1 MQIENSNQILSVEA
15 LANIPRGRLLALDL
29 GDKRVG
35 VAVSD
40 ELQIAIRALPFIQRT
55 SWKQLLIKVAQAV
68 RDFDAQALVIGL
80 PLHMDGSESLAAK
93 EARRL
98 GVNFAKS
105 LPIPIF
111 FQDERLTT
119 QAAETNLREA
129 GYKDAEIRRSVDSA
143 SAIIILRDFI
153 AQHQNR
159 DKTNN
164 PVLTD

>member
-1 MQIENSNQILSVEA
+1 MQIENRKQILSVEP
-15 LANIPRGRLLALDL
+15 LAIIPEGRLLALDL
-29 GDKRVG
+29 GDKRIG
-35 VAVSD
+35 IAVSD
-40 ELQIAIRALPFIQRT
+40 ELQIAVRSLPLIQRT

-68 RDFDAQALVIGL
+68 MDFDAQALVIGL
-80 PLHMDGSESLAAK
+80 PLHMDGSASQAAK
-93 EARRL
+93 DAHRL
-98 GVNFAKS
+98 GANFAKS

-143 SAIIILRDFI
+143 SAVIILRDFI

-159 DKTNN
+159 DNANN
-164 PVLTD
+164 PALTD